1 VGERKHTVLWLGLDR
16 LFVWLLRNILGL
28 WVRVKVL
35 PEDVNGMLGENQVP
49 ICFVLERYSLAD
61 LLVLD
66 RVCLQMGLSRPLDA
80 LKIRGVDERRRVF
93 YVRRNTGL
101 FRGRAASHPADRLKR
116 LVTAVTEDAALDVRV
131 LPVSVFW
138 GRSPDREQGVF
149 RTLFSEGWAATGP
162 VRKFFVVLLHG
173 RNTMLQFARPIQL
186 RQVVAEDIGEARSV
200 RKVARVL
207 RVHFRLQRVA
217 TIGPDLSHR
226 RILVNKLLKS
236 RKVRRAIDREMQ
248 SARLTRQKATSRARK
263 YANEVAANYSYPVI
277 RVAENI
283 LTWLWQKLYDGI
295 EVNHFEGVREMA
307 PGNEIIYVPCHRSH
321 VDYLLLSYVLYHR
334 GLVVPHIAAGIN
346 LNLPVLGSFLRGG
359 GAFFLRRSFRGNQ
372 LYSAVF
378 QQYLAMNLAK
388 GVSIEYFI
396 EGGRSRTGRLL
407 PSRPGMLG
415 MTLASFMNHRRRPLI
430 FVPVYFGY
438 ERVLESGT
446 YIAELSGRPKK
457 KESILD
463 LFRFLPTLRK
473 KFGHV
478 FVNFGEPL
486 DLAQFLDARLPDW
499 RDRDPGEDARPR
511 WLVPVVEALG
521 EEIQRRVNCAA
532 AVGPVNLMTLVLLA
546 TPKQAMLEGQLVSQL
561 ELYAALL
568 KDLQYSQRVT
578 VSGMSGQEIVAYC
591 EKLGIVQRRANKLG
605 DIITMTEEQAVIGT
619 YFRNNVLHLMSLPS
633 LLACCFVNSERLSPE
648 LLLRVTKVVYP
659 YMRAELFMR
668 WSDEELAAQVN
679 HALEVMGRHGLVQ
692 RGRYKDRYKRAGGA
706 GGAPT
711 ELGLLASLTEQTV
724 ERFYVVIALLLRHG
738 SGQVAEKA
746 LEEES
751 QLMAERLSALFVLDS
766 PEFFDRSLFR
776 NFIRLMKEQGV
787 ISTGS
792 DGKLVFDEA
801 ALGRVDEDAELLLS
815 DDIRHAVRQ
824 VTQS

>member
-1 VGERKHTVLWLGLDR
+1 
-16 LFVWLLRNILGL
+16 
-28 WVRVKVL
+28 
-35 PEDVNGMLGENQVP
+35 
-49 ICFVLERYSLAD
+49 
-61 LLVLD
+61 
-66 RVCLQMGLSRPLDA
+66 
-80 LKIRGVDERRRVF
+80 
-93 YVRRNTGL
+93 
-101 FRGRAASHPADRLKR
+101 
-116 LVTAVTEDAALDVRV
+116 
-131 LPVSVFW
+131 
-138 GRSPDREQGVF
+138 
-149 RTLFSEGWAATGP
+149 
-162 VRKFFVVLLHG
+162 
-173 RNTMLQFARPIQL
+173 
-186 RQVVAEDIGEARSV
+186 
-200 RKVARVL
+200 
-207 RVHFRLQRVA
+207 
-217 TIGPDLSHR
+217 
-226 RILVNKLLKS
+226 
-236 RKVRRAIDREMQ
+236 
-248 SARLTRQKATSRARK
+248 
-263 YANEVAANYSYPVI
+263 
-277 RVAENI
+277 
-283 LTWLWQKLYDGI
+283 
-295 EVNHFEGVREMA
+295 
-307 PGNEIIYVPCHRSH
+307 

-407 PSRPGMLG
+407 APRPGMLG
-415 MTLASFMNHRRRPLI
+415 MTLTSFMNHRRRPLI

-438 ERVLESGT
+438 ERVLESNT

-463 LFRFLPTLRK
+463 LFRFLPTLRR

-486 DLAQFLDARLPDW
+486 DLAQYLDAQLPDW
-499 RDRDPGEDARPR
+499 RERDPGEDARPR
-511 WLVPVVEALG
+511 WLVPVVESLG
-521 EEIQRRVNCAA
+521 GEIQRRVNCAA

-568 KDLQYSQRVT
+568 KDLQYSSRVT
-578 VSGMSGQEIVAYC
+578 VTSMSGQEIVAYC

-619 YFRNNVLHLMSLPS
+619 YFRNNVLHLLTLPS
-633 LLACCFVNSERLSPE
+633 LIACCFVNSERLSPE
-648 LLLRVTKVVYP
+648 LLLRVSKVVYP
-659 YMRAELFMR
+659 YLRAELFMR
-668 WSDEELAAQVN
+668 WSDEEIAAQVN
-679 HALEVMGRHGLVQ
+679 HALDVMGRHGLVQ

-706 GGAPT
+706 GGPPT
-711 ELGLLASLTEQTV
+711 ELGLLASLSEQTV

-738 SGQVAEKA
+738 SGNVTEKS

-776 NFIRLMKEQGV
+776 NFIRLMKDRAV

-792 DGKLVFDEA
+792 DGKLVFDES
-801 ALGRVDEDAELLLS
+801 ALARVDEDAELLLS

-824 VTQS
+824 VTQA